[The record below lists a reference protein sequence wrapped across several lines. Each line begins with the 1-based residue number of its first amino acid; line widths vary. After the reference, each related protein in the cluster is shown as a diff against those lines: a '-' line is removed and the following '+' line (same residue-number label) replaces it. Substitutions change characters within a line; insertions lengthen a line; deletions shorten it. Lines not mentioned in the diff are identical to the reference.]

1 MLKCLTAS
9 NPEHT
14 GVHSS
19 YFILFFWLCHM
30 ACRILVPGSGIRPG
44 PLTTGL
50 LEKPLQL
57 VLDSGNLLNS

>member
-14 GVHSS
+14 GVHSGS
-19 YFILFFWLCHM
+19 FILFFWLCHM
-30 ACRILVPGSGIRPG
+30 ACRILVPGSGFKPG

-50 LEKPLQL
+50 LEKPLRQF
-57 VLDSGNLLNS
+57 LDSGNLPNS